1 MTLTIHTEE
10 DDQRQMAVT
19 VEVAEERVQKAM
31 RNTARKLAKDAYI
44 PGFRKGKAPYQV
56 ILRRV
61 GEETLR
67 AETIEDMVQ
76 VIFEEALEQSAIEMY
91 AQPSL
96 DAVEQN
102 PLVFK
107 FTVPLAPVVTL
118 GDYRELR
125 REVAEPEVTEEAVAQ
140 ALKKIQE
147 RHQIVEP
154 AERPVEQGD
163 LVSISGKGILL
174 PVVKEEEGA
183 EEEPEATET
192 ESPEEETLFDE
203 EQTELLMD
211 SDVIFPGTPF
221 VENLIGMSA
230 GDQKSFNFNFPQD
243 FDDESL
249 AGREAAFDVTVLDV
263 KSRTLPE
270 LDDDLAKQEGSYE
283 TAEELRAS
291 LREDLQKQAESE
303 AKNQLIESMI
313 DDLLADAE
321 VLYPPAAVEQEI
333 DTMVDS
339 LKGQITRSGW
349 EWADYLRMQGLDEH
363 SIRHEFED
371 TAVERMQRQLV
382 LRQFIMDEK
391 LTVNAED
398 IDQRIEERLE
408 DFGDNPEL
416 RDSMRQYFQAGYA
429 FDMISSEVLMD
440 KAYERMKA
448 VLSGDAPDLASLEV
462 DNASAGDEE
471 E

>member
-76 VIFEEALEQSAIEMY
+76 GIFEEALEQSAIEMY

-96 DAVEQN
+96 DAVEQD

-125 REVAEPEVTEEAVAQ
+125 REVAEPEVTDEAVAQ

-154 AERPVEQGD
+154 VERPVEQGD
-163 LVSISGKGILL
+163 LVSLSGKGVLL
-174 PVVKEEEGA
+174 PVVKEEEG
-183 EEEPEATET
+183 EETETTET
-192 ESPEEETLFDE
+192 ESPEEEILFDE

-221 VENLIGMSA
+221 VENLVGMSA
-230 GDQKSFNFNFPQD
+230 GDQKSFNFTFPED

-283 TAEELRAS
+283 TADELRAS

-313 DDLLADAE
+313 DDLLGDAE
-321 VLYPPAAVEQEI
+321 VLYPPAAVELEI

-391 LTVNAED
+391 LTVSAED
-398 IDQRIEERLE
+398 LDERIEARLE

-416 RDSMRQYFQAGYA
+416 RDSMRQYFQSGYA

-462 DNASAGDEE
+462 DNATAGDEE

>member
-1 MTLTIHTEE
+1 VTLTIHTEE

-76 VIFEEALEQSAIEMY
+76 GIFEEALEQSAIEMY

-96 DAVEQN
+96 DAVEQD

-125 REVAEPEVTEEAVAQ
+125 REVAEPEVTDEAVAQ

-154 AERPVEQGD
+154 VERPVEQGD
-163 LVSISGKGILL
+163 LVSLSGKGVLL
-174 PVVKEEEGA
+174 PVVKEEEG
-183 EEEPEATET
+183 EETETTET
-192 ESPEEETLFDE
+192 ESPEEEILFDE

-221 VENLIGMSA
+221 VENLVGMSA
-230 GDQKSFNFNFPQD
+230 GDQKSFNFTFPED

-283 TAEELRAS
+283 TADELRAS

-313 DDLLADAE
+313 DDLLGDAE
-321 VLYPPAAVEQEI
+321 VLYPPAAVELEI

-391 LTVNAED
+391 LTVSAED
-398 IDQRIEERLE
+398 LDERIEARLE

-416 RDSMRQYFQAGYA
+416 RDSMRQYFQSGYA

-462 DNASAGDEE
+462 DNATAGDEE